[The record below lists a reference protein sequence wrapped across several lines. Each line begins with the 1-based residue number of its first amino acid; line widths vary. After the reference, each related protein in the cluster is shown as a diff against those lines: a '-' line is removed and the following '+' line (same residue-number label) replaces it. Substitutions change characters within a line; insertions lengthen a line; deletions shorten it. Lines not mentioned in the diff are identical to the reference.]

1 MAMATHRG
9 VVKFFRAEK
18 GWGGITSPEVPGD
31 VWFHLSDIEAKG
43 QRWPEDGQ
51 PVEFECVKQQQ
62 DSWQYVATR
71 VRLISN

>member
-1 MAMATHRG
+1 VTTYRG

-18 GWGGITSPEVPGD
+18 GWGGITSPDVPAD
-31 VWFHLSDIEAKG
+31 VWVHYSDIEGDGYKTL
-43 QRWPEDGQ
+43 EEGQ

-71 VRLISN
+71 VRALPR